1 MSFIV
6 LKAISQTLR
15 LLWQIK
21 YASCNFKYL
30 IFQRSKI
37 SQTAQLY
44 PSFTFLVNLHLI
56 FLKVFRALWEIHI
69 YVQSV
74 LKKIHEI
81 KCCLLCGHTID
92 YEVRSDKTT
101 RRISLEAFSEVLNH
115 GFRQSKTDSTQ
126 LLQLLYAKWISD
138 VSCGFCKL
146 NITLVHIRWHQ
157 DPSHFGTML
166 YTLYYQVKY

>member
-1 MSFIV
+1 M
-6 LKAISQTLR
+6 
-15 LLWQIK
+15 LLE
-21 YASCNFKYL
+21 Y
-30 IFQRSKI
+30 
-37 SQTAQLY
+37 
-44 PSFTFLVNLHLI
+44 
-56 FLKVFRALWEIHI
+56 
-69 YVQSV
+69 
-74 LKKIHEI
+74 
-81 KCCLLCGHTID
+81 TID

-166 YTLYYQVKY
+166 YTLYYQVKYSNIKTVKWTLKNIVICVFFRETSFWCSFFLLIPIVSLQSKWNIG

>member
-1 MSFIV
+1 M
-6 LKAISQTLR
+6 
-15 LLWQIK
+15 LLE
-21 YASCNFKYL
+21 Y
-30 IFQRSKI
+30 
-37 SQTAQLY
+37 
-44 PSFTFLVNLHLI
+44 
-56 FLKVFRALWEIHI
+56 
-69 YVQSV
+69 
-74 LKKIHEI
+74 
-81 KCCLLCGHTID
+81 TID

-166 YTLYYQVKY
+166 STFVLLGQVLEYMSEYRNDSQITYNCWNLIFIIRIFLNKYKIELVI